1 MGVVFLRDPCIGM
14 AQLLGNHLQRD
25 ALHGKPASVSVAQH
39 VEADGRDNVSSS
51 ARAFERSRMV
61 GFGP

>member
-1 MGVVFLRDPCIGM
+1 MGIVLLRDPCIGM
-14 AQLLGNHLQRD
+14 SELFGDYLQGD
-25 ALHGKPASVSVAQH
+25 ALHRQPTGVGVAQH
-39 VEADGRDNVSSS
+39 VEADGRDNASSG

>member
-1 MGVVFLRDPCIGM
+1 MLLGDPCIGM
-14 AQLLGNHLQRD
+14 SQLLGDHLQGH
-25 ALHGKPASVSVAQH
+25 ALHGQPARVSVAQH
-39 VEADGRDNVSSS
+39 VEADGRDNASSS